1 MATLLVTYDLR
12 APGRD
17 YSSVHAYL
25 RSFTHCK
32 GLESVWL
39 LDTVRQPTVVRDE
52 LLKLVDRNDKVFVVR
67 ITRVWGSFNYACA
80 DWLNRPERTF

>member
-1 MATLLVTYDLR
+1 MSTILVTYDLC

-17 YSSVHAYL
+17 YQPVHQYL

-39 LDTVRQPTVVRDE
+39 LDTTRSPSAIRDE
-52 LLKLVDRNDKVFVVR
+52 LAKLVDANDKLFVVR
-67 ITRVWGSFNYACA
+67 ITGQWASWNYGCA
-80 DWLNRPERTF
+80 DWLNRPERSF